1 MVKIAKTVSVLGQ
14 KQQTCETLLAISVL
28 KSKLAHFPS
37 EYRSALDFLIQKYCL
52 ATSDESSATYWS
64 MIEIFLGQVADSRVP
79 GFVKLEQDLRA
90 EMWRIISD
98 LGYDGNQDGFATLI
112 GTGQGQVSHYRNH
125 KRPIPEPEIHTF
137 ALNLCLRT
145 RLGNGIVKQLRDDS
159 K

>member
-1 MVKIAKTVSVLGQ
+1 MVKITKIGIVSGQ
-14 KQQTCETLLAISVL
+14 KQETSETLLAISVL

-52 ATSDESSATYWS
+52 ATSDDNTKIFWS
-64 MIEIFLGQVADSRVP
+64 MIEIFLGQVAESHVP

-98 LGYDGNQDGFATLI
+98 LGYTRNQDGFASLI

-125 KRPIPEPEIHTF
+125 KRPIPDPEIHIF
-137 ALNLCLRT
+137 ALNLCLKT
-145 RLGNGIVKQLRDDS
+145 RLGDGIVRRHRDES